1 MTGLTNEQSNVV
13 IGIILILS
21 VIMRHFKLHQF
32 LAEKR
37 RNLHKGKCHEE
48 KLGIVFIVCICLI
61 GLIACSSQTADK
73 KKADDVKF
81 AFIPKLTGVGFFTSG
96 GEGAKEMGD
105 KLGVQVKYDGPSEAS
120 VSGQVKYINNF
131 INQNYDALMVSSTSV
146 DGLSQSL
153 QRAKK
158 KA

>member
-1 MTGLTNEQSNVV
+1 M
-13 IGIILILS
+13 
-21 VIMRHFKLHQF
+21 
-32 LAEKR
+32 KR
-37 RNLHKGKCHEE
+37 
-48 KLGIVFIVCICLI
+48 KLGIVLIVCICLI

-146 DGLSQSL
+146 EGYRNHCNVL
-153 QRAKK
+153 RKK
-158 KA
+158 G

>member
-1 MTGLTNEQSNVV
+1 M
-13 IGIILILS
+13 
-21 VIMRHFKLHQF
+21 
-32 LAEKR
+32 
-37 RNLHKGKCHEE
+37 
-48 KLGIVFIVCICLI
+48 
-61 GLIACSSQTADK
+61 
-73 KKADDVKF
+73 KF

-158 KA
+158 RDDGVNMGFRCESERSFLYISQGTPDQLANLLIEMTSKQIGDKGK

>member
-1 MTGLTNEQSNVV
+1 M
-13 IGIILILS
+13 
-21 VIMRHFKLHQF
+21 
-32 LAEKR
+32 
-37 RNLHKGKCHEE
+37 
-48 KLGIVFIVCICLI
+48 
-61 GLIACSSQTADK
+61 
-73 KKADDVKF
+73 KF

-105 KLGVQVKYDGPSEAS
+105 KLGVQVKYDESEAS